1 MSRPVLGVALL
12 FATNGAALAS
22 LLPWYPTLKA
32 QWGLGDLLFGLMV
45 AAVAVGSLAS
55 TVLPSLAVN
64 RFGPRPVVFYGT
76 IAVALSL
83 AAAGWAPNAAAL
95 AVVLAVIGLLDAVID
110 VSQNVAGVRVEAAQG
125 RSILSSMHAFWSL
138 GAVAGGAA
146 GTLAA
151 SSGIDLRVHLG
162 AVALAIIVT
171 VAGGVWLTGPVPA
184 AAPESSSTRAGVD
197 KRIGT
202 IMWIALPAALVATSG
217 TMIED
222 IANNWAGLA
231 SVDLVGVELGQAGV
245 AFTVVL
251 AAQTIGRFTGDK
263 LIDAFGRV
271 AVARAGGALI
281 ALGGVL
287 VMSAHSPAPLYIG
300 FALAGF
306 GCATLVPSAF
316 AAAARLPGISEGAG
330 VTAVSWLMRVGFLA
344 TSPVLG
350 ALSAVTELRW
360 ALGLLVLAGGT
371 VLVLAPALRERT
383 PATPGT

>member
-1 MSRPVLGVALL
+1 LARPVTGVALL

-32 QWGLGDLLFGLMV
+32 QWGLGDLAFGLMV
-45 AAVAVGSLAS
+45 AAVAAGSLLS
-55 TVLPSLAVN
+55 TFLPSLAVT

-76 IAVALSL
+76 VAVAVLL
-83 AAAGWAPNAAAL
+83 AAAGWTPNAVAL
-95 AVVLAVIGLLDAVID
+95 AVVLAAIGLLDAVID
-110 VSQNVAGVRVEAAQG
+110 VSQNVAGVRVEAAHG

-138 GAVAGGAA
+138 GAVAGGAV

-151 SSGIDLRVHLG
+151 STGTDVRAHLAG
-162 AVALAIIVT
+162 VAAVIVAV
-171 VAGGVWLTGPVPA
+171 VACGVWLTGPVPA
-184 AAPESSSTRAGVD
+184 GEPEPPSTRAGVD
-197 KRIGT
+197 KL
-202 IMWIALPAALVATSG
+202 MWIALPAALVATAG

-231 SVDLVGVELGQAGV
+231 AVELAGVELGQAGV

-251 AAQTIGRFTGDK
+251 AAQTVGRFTGDR

-271 AVARAGGALI
+271 AVARAGGSLI
-281 ALGGVL
+281 AAGGVL
-287 VMSAHSPAPLYIG
+287 VMAAHTPAPLYVG

-316 AAAARLPGISEGAG
+316 AAAARLPGVTEGAG

-350 ALSAVTELRW
+350 AVSAATELRW

-371 VLVLAPALRERT
+371 VLVLAPALR

>member
-1 MSRPVLGVALL
+1 MARPVTGVALL

-32 QWGLGDLLFGLMV
+32 QWGLGDLAFGLMV
-45 AAVAVGSLAS
+45 AAVAAGSLLS
-55 TVLPSLAVN
+55 TFLPSLAVT

-76 IAVALSL
+76 VAVAVLL
-83 AAAGWAPNAAAL
+83 AAAGWAPNAVAL
-95 AVVLAVIGLLDAVID
+95 AVVLAAIGLLDAVID
-110 VSQNVAGVRVEAAQG
+110 VSQNVAGVRVEAAHG

-138 GAVAGGAA
+138 GAVAGGAV

-151 SSGIDLRVHLG
+151 STGTDVRAHLAG
-162 AVALAIIVT
+162 VAAVIVAV
-171 VAGGVWLTGPVPA
+171 VACGVWLTGPVPA
-184 AAPESSSTRAGVD
+184 GEPEPPSTRAGVD
-197 KRIGT
+197 KL
-202 IMWIALPAALVATSG
+202 MWIALPAALVATAG

-231 SVDLVGVELGQAGV
+231 AVELAGVELGQAGV

-251 AAQTIGRFTGDK
+251 AAQTVGRFTGDR

-271 AVARAGGALI
+271 AVARAGGSLI
-281 ALGGVL
+281 AAGGVL
-287 VMSAHSPAPLYIG
+287 VMAAHTPAPLYVG

-316 AAAARLPGISEGAG
+316 AAAARLPGVTEGAG

-350 ALSAVTELRW
+350 AVSAATELRW

-371 VLVLAPALRERT
+371 VLVLAPALR